1 MLVLG
6 RKVGEKICIGN
17 DIQIVVKEIR
27 GNKVRVGIDAPGSV
41 VVHREE
47 VLNLIKQRMDAKD
60 VS

>member
-27 GNKVRVGIDAPGSV
+27 GNKVRVGIDAPDSV